1 MKIAFITEA
10 FPLVSQTFIINQVA
24 DLKDR
29 GVDVQVFSFKKGDN
43 ENLAENFR
51 KYRMG
56 DLTHYMGMPKGK
68 LSRFVRFAAIA
79 FRLMKKKPIVLFRS
93 LNFKRYGRNALSLRT
108 VYLADFFMDR
118 NFDLAHCHF
127 GPVANDFVLAKEILG
142 LKQKFITTFYGYD
155 ASRVFKI
162 ESKKYYDRIKKEC
175 SLFFAMSHDMKN
187 RLIQNGF
194 DGGKIRVHPPGVD
207 IGNYKYLERKP
218 GENINLL
225 SVGRLV
231 EKKGMDDLLRAINV
245 VRQKTDK
252 TIRCTIV
259 GDGPL
264 KNELLK
270 LRNLLDLNDIV
281 GFRGY
286 MSMEEI
292 NDLLL
297 GTHIYVQPSKTDSRG
312 NME

>member
-142 LKQKFITTFYGYD
+142 LKQKFITTFMVMMPAGCLKLR
-155 ASRVFKI
+155 ARNI
-162 ESKKYYDRIKKEC
+162 TTESKKNAPC
-175 SLFFAMSHDMKN
+175 F
-187 RLIQNGF
+187 
-194 DGGKIRVHPPGVD
+194 
-207 IGNYKYLERKP
+207 
-218 GENINLL
+218 
-225 SVGRLV
+225 
-231 EKKGMDDLLRAINV
+231 LRCLMI
-245 VRQKTDK
+245 
-252 TIRCTIV
+252 
-259 GDGPL
+259 
-264 KNELLK
+264 
-270 LRNLLDLNDIV
+270 
-281 GFRGY
+281 
-286 MSMEEI
+286 
-292 NDLLL
+292 
-297 GTHIYVQPSKTDSRG
+297 
-312 NME
+312 